1 MEFFFAG
8 VLTTLALIVI
18 ISIRLHNKRKKA
30 AAQKTIGM
38 TQSSMF
44 LLLKNFMPKDFERM
58 FHKETQAMYFE
69 NSKMLNYIEMP
80 DKRVYWMDRN
90 MLYYTD
96 ISSGR
101 FDPGEGKPL
110 KIKNI
115 PEKEINKVL
124 YIINSLRD
132 G

>member
-1 MEFFFAG
+1 
-8 VLTTLALIVI
+8 LTTILLIVI
-18 ISIRLHNKRKKA
+18 ISIRLHRKRNKKA
-30 AAQKTIGM
+30 APKSIGM

-44 LLLKNFMPKDFERM
+44 LLIKKFMPKDFDRV

-90 MLYYTD
+90 IIYYTD
-96 ISSGR
+96 ISGGK

-110 KIKNI
+110 KIRNI